1 MLISI
6 VALLALTQ
14 AQGFQTDTTFTVPQG
29 TRLHVETQGGD
40 ITIRAWD
47 RNQVRVQAAHSRRTH
62 IDIQITGAVVALE
75 AEADRGP
82 ANMVDYTITV
92 PAWMSLGLEGMYAAI
107 DVTGVRGAITAE
119 TLEGDITVKGPAE
132 SVKLESVQG
141 RIVAQGIRGSTTL
154 TTVSESIEATD
165 IQGDLLAQ
173 SVSGN
178 VALRRIVSRVVEAET
193 VSGEI
198 ILDGR
203 IVDGGRYSLLS
214 HSGGVVLTIP
224 EGANATIA
232 TATGSGEVRASFQLP
247 ASERPSRRRQT
258 YRLGSGSA
266 TVELE
271 SFSGSILLLRPAEM
285 EARLERMTRAREAR
299 ARERQKKP
307 EHDREHDRDTF
318 DQDRS

>member
-1 MLISI
+1 MLLSTM
-6 VALLALTQ
+6 VLLAAIQ
-14 AQGFQTDTTFTVPQG
+14 SQGFQTDTTFSVPQG

-62 IDIQITGAVVALE
+62 VNIQITGAVILLE

-92 PAWMSLGLEGMYAAI
+92 PAWMSLGLEGMYSAI

-132 SVKLESVQG
+132 SVKLESIQG
-141 RIVAQGIRGSTTL
+141 RIVAQGIRGSTTI
-154 TTVSESIEATD
+154 TTVSESIEASD
-165 IQGDLLAQ
+165 IQGDILAE
-173 SVSGN
+173 SVSGDI
-178 VALRRIVSRVVEAET
+178 VLRRIGSRVVEAET

-203 IVDGGRYSLLS
+203 IVDGGRYSLLT
-214 HSGGVVLTIP
+214 HSGELMVTVQ

-232 TATGSGEVRASFQLP
+232 TATGSGDVRASFPLP
-247 ASERPSRRRQT
+247 QSERPSRRRQT
-258 YRLGSGSA
+258 FRLGSGSA

-271 SFSGSILLLRPAEM
+271 SFSGSIRLLRPAEM
-285 EARLERMTRAREAR
+285 EARLERMTQARDAREK
-299 ARERQKKP
+299 QKKP
-307 EHDREHDRDTF
+307 EHDQEHDRDTF

>member
-1 MLISI
+1 MLLSTM
-6 VALLALTQ
+6 ALLAALQ
-14 AQGFQTDTTFTVPQG
+14 AQGFQTDTTFAVPQG
-29 TRLHVETQGGD
+29 TRLQLETQGGD
-40 ITIRAWD
+40 ITVRAWD

-62 IDIQITGAVVALE
+62 VNVQISGAVVLLE

-92 PAWMSLGLEGMYAAI
+92 PAWMALGLEGMYTAI

-119 TLEGDITVKGPAE
+119 TLEGDITIKGPAE

-141 RIVAQGIRGSTTL
+141 RITVQGVRGSTTIN
-154 TTVSESIEATD
+154 TVSESIEASD
-165 IQGDLLAQ
+165 IQGDILAE
-173 SVSGN
+173 SVSGSI
-178 VALRRIVSRVVEAET
+178 VLHRIDSKVVEAET

-203 IVDGGRYSLLS
+203 IVDGGRYSLLT
-214 HSGGVVLTIP
+214 HSGELMVTIP

-232 TATGSGEVRASFQLP
+232 TATGSGDVRASFPLP
-247 ASERPSRRRQT
+247 QSERPSRRRQT
-258 YRLGSGSA
+258 FRLGSGSA

-271 SFSGSILLLRPAEM
+271 SFSGSIRLLRPAEM
-285 EARLERMTRAREAR
+285 GTRLEGRIQDRVREKMK
-299 ARERQKKP
+299 QKP
-307 EHDREHDRDTF
+307 EHDSI

>member
-1 MLISI
+1 MLLSTM
-6 VALLALTQ
+6 ALLAAIQ
-14 AQGFQTDTTFTVPQG
+14 SQGFQTDTTFSVPQG

-40 ITIRAWD
+40 ITVRAWD

-62 IDIQITGAVVALE
+62 IDIQVTGAVVRLE

-92 PAWMSLGLEGMYAAI
+92 PAWMSLGLEGMYSAI

-119 TLEGDITVKGPAE
+119 TLEGDITIKGPAE
-132 SVKLESVQG
+132 SVKLESIQG
-141 RIVAQGIRGSTTL
+141 RIVVQGIRGSTTIN
-154 TTVSESIEATD
+154 TVSESIDASD
-165 IQGDLLAQ
+165 IQGDILAE

-178 VALRRIVSRVVEAET
+178 IVLHRIDSKVVEAET

-203 IVDGGRYSLLS
+203 IMDGGRYSLLT
-214 HSGGVVLTIP
+214 HSGELMVTVP

-232 TATGSGEVRASFQLP
+232 TATGSGDVRASFPLP
-247 ASERPSRRRQT
+247 QSERPSRRRQT
-258 YRLGSGSA
+258 FRLGSGSA

-271 SFSGSILLLRPAEM
+271 SFSGSIRLLRPAEM
-285 EARLERMTRAREAR
+285 ESRLERMMLGRE
-299 ARERQKKP
+299 ERGKEKQKRP
-307 EHDREHDRDTF
+307 EYDRDTF

>member
-1 MLISI
+1 MLLSTM
-6 VALLALTQ
+6 ALLAVLQT
-14 AQGFQTDTTFTVPQG
+14 QGFQTDTTFAVPQG

-47 RNQVRVQAAHSRRTH
+47 RNQVRVQASHSRRTH
-62 IDIQITGAVVALE
+62 IDVQISGAVVLLE

-82 ANMVDYTITV
+82 ANMVDYMITV
-92 PAWMSLGLEGMYAAI
+92 PAWMSLGLEGMYTAI

-119 TLEGDITVKGPAE
+119 TLEGDITIKGPAE

-141 RIVAQGIRGSTTL
+141 RIVVQGIRGSTTIN
-154 TTVSESIEATD
+154 TVSESIEASD
-165 IQGDLLAQ
+165 IQGDILAE
-173 SVSGN
+173 SVSGSI
-178 VALRRIVSRVVEAET
+178 VLHRIDSKVVEAET

-198 ILDGR
+198 ILDSR
-203 IVDGGRYSLLS
+203 IVDGGRYSLLT
-214 HSGGVVLTIP
+214 HSGELMVTMP

-232 TATGSGEVRASFQLP
+232 TATGSGDVRASFPLP

-258 YRLGSGSA
+258 FRLGNGSA

-271 SFSGSILLLRPAEM
+271 SFSGSIRLLRPAEM
-285 EARLERMTRAREAR
+285 EQRLDRMIQLRDERTK
-299 ARERQKKP
+299 QKPKP
-307 EHDREHDRDTF
+307 EQDRDSI

>member
-1 MLISI
+1 MLLSTM
-6 VALLALTQ
+6 ALLAVLQ
-14 AQGFQTDTTFTVPQG
+14 SPGFRTDTTFSVPQG

-62 IDIQITGAVVALE
+62 IDVQISGAVVLLE

-92 PAWMSLGLEGMYAAI
+92 PAWMSLGLEGMYTAI

-119 TLEGDITVKGPAE
+119 TLDGDITIKGPAE

-141 RIVAQGIRGSTTL
+141 RIVVQGIRGSTTIN
-154 TTVSESIEATD
+154 TVSESIEASD
-165 IQGDLLAQ
+165 IQGDVLAE

-178 VALRRIVSRVVEAET
+178 IVLRRIDSKVVEAET

-203 IVDGGRYSLLS
+203 IVDGGRYALLS
-214 HSGGVVLTIP
+214 HSGELMVTIP

-232 TATGSGEVRASFQLP
+232 TATGSGDVQATFPLP
-247 ASERPSRRRQT
+247 ATERPSRRRQT
-258 YRLGSGSA
+258 FRLGNGSA
-266 TVELE
+266 SVELE
-271 SFSGSILLLRPAEM
+271 SFSGSIRLLRPAEM
-285 EARLERMTRAREAR
+285 ETRLERMMQVRDARELR
-299 ARERQKKP
+299 RKQKP
-307 EHDREHDRDTF
+307 EHDRDSN

>member
-1 MLISI
+1 MLLSTM
-6 VALLALTQ
+6 ALLAAMQ
-14 AQGFQTDTTFTVPQG
+14 AQGFQTDTTFSVPQG

-40 ITIRAWD
+40 IIIRAWD

-62 IDIQITGAVVALE
+62 IDVRIRGAVVLLE

-92 PAWMSLGLEGMYAAI
+92 PAWMSLGLEGMYTAI

-119 TLEGDITVKGPAE
+119 TLEGDITIKGPAE

-141 RIVAQGIRGSTTL
+141 RITVQGIRGSTTIN
-154 TTVSESIEATD
+154 TVSESIEASD
-165 IQGDLLAQ
+165 IQGDILAE

-178 VALRRIVSRVVEAET
+178 IVLRRIDSRVVEAET

-203 IVDGGRYSLLS
+203 IVDGGRYSLLT
-214 HSGGVVLTIP
+214 HSGELMVTVP

-232 TATGSGEVRASFQLP
+232 TATGSGDVRASFPLP

-258 YRLGSGSA
+258 FRLGSGSA

-271 SFSGSILLLRPAEM
+271 SFSGSIRLLRPAEM
-285 EARLERMTRAREAR
+285 ESRLERMMLGRE
-299 ARERQKKP
+299 ERVKEKQKRP
-307 EHDREHDRDTF
+307 EHDRDTF
-318 DQDRS
+318 YQDRS

>member
-1 MLISI
+1 MLLSTM
-6 VALLALTQ
+6 ALLAVLQT
-14 AQGFQTDTTFTVPQG
+14 QGFQTDTTFAVPQG

-47 RNQVRVQAAHSRRTH
+47 RNQVRVQASHSRRTH
-62 IDIQITGAVVALE
+62 IDVQISGAVVLLE

-82 ANMVDYTITV
+82 ANMVDYMITV
-92 PAWMSLGLEGMYAAI
+92 PAWMSLGLEGMYTAI

-119 TLEGDITVKGPAE
+119 TLEGDITIKGPAE

-141 RIVAQGIRGSTTL
+141 RLVVQGIRGSTTIN
-154 TTVSESIEATD
+154 TVSESIEASD
-165 IQGDLLAQ
+165 IQGDILAE

-178 VALRRIVSRVVEAET
+178 IVLHRIDSKVVEAET

-198 ILDGR
+198 ILDSR
-203 IVDGGRYSLLS
+203 IVDGGRYSLLT
-214 HSGGVVLTIP
+214 HSGELMVTIP

-232 TATGSGEVRASFQLP
+232 TATGSGDVRASFPLP
-247 ASERPSRRRQT
+247 ASERPTRRRQT
-258 YRLGSGSA
+258 FRLGNGSA

-271 SFSGSILLLRPAEM
+271 SFSGSIRLLRPAEM
-285 EARLERMTRAREAR
+285 EQRLDRMIQLRDERTK
-299 ARERQKKP
+299 QKQKP
-307 EHDREHDRDTF
+307 EQDRDSI

>member
-1 MLISI
+1 MLLSTM
-6 VALLALTQ
+6 ALLAALQT
-14 AQGFQTDTTFTVPQG
+14 QGFQTDTTFAVPQG

-47 RNQVRVQAAHSRRTH
+47 RNQVRVQASHSRRTR
-62 IDIQITGAVVALE
+62 IDVQISGAVVLLE

-92 PAWMSLGLEGMYAAI
+92 PAWMSLGLEGMYSAI
-107 DVTGVRGAITAE
+107 DVTGVRGAITAQ
-119 TLEGDITVKGPAE
+119 TLEGDITIKGPAE

-141 RIVAQGIRGSTTL
+141 RIVVQGIRGSTTI
-154 TTVSESIEATD
+154 TTISESIEASD
-165 IQGDLLAQ
+165 IQGDILAE

-178 VALRRIVSRVVEAET
+178 IVLHRIDSKVVEAET

-198 ILDGR
+198 VLDGR

-214 HSGGVVLTIP
+214 HSGELMVTMP

-232 TATGSGEVRASFQLP
+232 TATGSGDVRATFPLP
-247 ASERPSRRRQT
+247 ASERPTRRRQT
-258 YRLGSGSA
+258 FRLGNGSA

-271 SFSGSILLLRPAEM
+271 SFSGSIRLFRPAEM
-285 EARLERMTRAREAR
+285 EMRLDRMIQLRTERTK
-299 ARERQKKP
+299 QKSKP
-307 EHDREHDRDTF
+307 EHDQDSI

>member
-1 MLISI
+1 MLLSTM
-6 VALLALTQ
+6 ALLAVLQT
-14 AQGFQTDTTFTVPQG
+14 QGFQTDTTFAVPQG

-47 RNQVRVQAAHSRRTH
+47 RNQVRVQASHSRRTH
-62 IDIQITGAVVALE
+62 IDVQISGAVVLLE

-82 ANMVDYTITV
+82 ANMVDYMITV
-92 PAWMSLGLEGMYAAI
+92 PAWMSLGLEGMYTAI

-119 TLEGDITVKGPAE
+119 TLEGDITIKGPAE

-141 RIVAQGIRGSTTL
+141 RIVVQGIRGSTTIN
-154 TTVSESIEATD
+154 TVSESIEASD
-165 IQGDLLAQ
+165 IQGDILAE

-178 VALRRIVSRVVEAET
+178 IVLHRIDSKVVEAET

-198 ILDGR
+198 ILDSR
-203 IVDGGRYSLLS
+203 IVDGGRYSLLT
-214 HSGGVVLTIP
+214 HSGELMVTIP

-232 TATGSGEVRASFQLP
+232 TATGSGDVRASFPLP
-247 ASERPSRRRQT
+247 ASERPTRRRQT
-258 YRLGSGSA
+258 FRLGNGSA

-271 SFSGSILLLRPAEM
+271 SFSGSIRLLRPAEM
-285 EARLERMTRAREAR
+285 EQRLDRMIQLRDERTK
-299 ARERQKKP
+299 QKQKP
-307 EHDREHDRDTF
+307 EQDRDSI